1 MGKALE
7 CIQTNQKEIKS
18 HILGVLALIILYSL
32 AVVVSNGLSAQ
43 GFLPAYQYCMG
54 NSITN
59 SKGPIYII
67 ILPMILM
74 FLITFWYDWRTK
86 QLIRSFQDSPEYS
99 DLREN
104 KDISLLITM
113 GEESTHRATVVS
125 ICIVVVYM
133 ILLGMLSFSSVSFSL
148 VEKLLIPASILLL
161 LKDPLT
167 VFWVSTY
174 SRSNFKRIEKEHL
187 AVVYKKSIEEHHEL
201 QVMGNNFYEDQLAHN
216 INFEPVA
223 GMYFLFNF

>member
-7 CIQTNQKEIKS
+7 CIQINQKEIKC
-18 HILGVLALIILYSL
+18 HILGVLTVSILYSL
-32 AVVVSNGLSAQ
+32 AIVVANGLSAQ

-54 NSITN
+54 ISITD
-59 SKGPIYII
+59 SKGPIYVV

-86 QLIRSFQDSPEYS
+86 KLIRSFQDSPEYS

-167 VFWVSTY
+167 VLWVSTY
-174 SRSNFKRIEKEHL
+174 SRSNFKRIEEEHL
-187 AVVYKKSIEEHHEL
+187 AVVYKKSTEEHHEL
-201 QVMGNNFYEDQLAHN
+201 QVMSNNFYEDQLAHN

-223 GMYFLFNF
+223 GMYLFSF

>member
-18 HILGVLALIILYSL
+18 HILGVLTVSILYSL
-32 AVVVSNGLSAQ
+32 AIAVANGLSAQ

-54 NSITN
+54 NSITD
-59 SKGPIYII
+59 SKGPIYVV

-74 FLITFWYDWRTK
+74 FSITFWYDWRTK
-86 QLIRSFQDSPEYS
+86 QLIKSFQDSPEYN

-133 ILLGMLSFSSVSFSL
+133 ILLGMLSFSSVSFAL
-148 VEKLLIPASILLL
+148 VEKLLIPASILLI

-187 AVVYKKSIEEHHEL
+187 AVVYKKSNEEHHEL

-223 GMYFLFNF
+223 GTC